1 MTNLVNK
8 TILITGQTGY
18 IGSNMTS
25 LLLQNNFKVIG
36 IDNLSNS
43 FSLKIIHP
51 NFLFIKA
58 DIAQK
63 KLSKIFF

>member
-1 MTNLVNK
+1 M
-8 TILITGQTGY
+8 
-18 IGSNMTS
+18 
-25 LLLQNNFKVIG
+25 QNNFKVIG

-63 KLSKIFF
+63 KIINDIFLISTPRIVSGCRGSVSDQFQTIPN